1 MIAGSVTFLSRLDLA
16 LYIGGES
23 SSAYICK
30 HAFFKLKG
38 EKKIKSIERKSN
50 VIPPHKKSDR
60 EKHVKRKKDG
70 DKRKS
75 QQKKKEKDDKPKE
88 KKKKRDRIRV
98 WHELS
103 SFSFTP

>member
-1 MIAGSVTFLSRLDLA
+1 MTNSLVLIYNLHLHLMFLTMIAGSVTFLSRLDLA

-38 EKKIKSIERKSN
+38 EKKIRSIERKSN
-50 VIPPHKKSDR
+50 VVPPHKKSDK

-75 QQKKKEKDDKPKE
+75 Q
-88 KKKKRDRIRV
+88 
-98 WHELS
+98 
-103 SFSFTP
+103 